1 MKSNDT
7 YRLADATV
15 VEPLVNKWSVW
26 SDLISPVPYSLHML
40 HYQMKVL
47 SSYLDDPGLHAEACR
62 DSSLFGGPFVDVPV
76 SRAHEVAELL
86 EQIKTA
92 QKDNIELATTVTE
105 FSNYIN
111 REAKGQSLEPFYAKA
126 PPVLQGY
133 IELLYDYHSN
143 PLVRFLESL
152 FYESHFYKESLQ
164 SLRLFRQTNDAARPF
179 FMSTPRLLDDEQI
192 DWTTPLASPDVDE
205 LFQLE
210 SRPQPLERIRDLLQL
225 GPEMDENLSRFLTK
239 EAPAKPEPWTGSTAR
254 VRYFGHAC
262 VLVEWNGVS
271 ILTDPWIAVRP
282 EQGAGERLS
291 YRDLPEKIDFALIT
305 HAHHDHYVLETLLRL
320 RHKIEC
326 LVVPR
331 TFGMFYA
338 DTSLRLMSKKLGFKN
353 VLEMEA
359 LDSIPLPDGEI
370 RAVPFLGEHADLAH
384 GKIGYVVRAG
394 KEQVLFAADS
404 NCLDRQMYKN
414 VRQVIGQVQTV
425 FLGMECVGAP
435 LSWMYGTFL
444 PTKLSRNHDQSRRT
458 KGCDAAAAMN
468 LLEALGG
475 QRVYIYAMGREPWLQ
490 YSLGLGLAE
499 DSVQV
504 KESNQ
509 VIAQARERG
518 FIDARR
524 PFIKYETYL

>member
-1 MKSNDT
+1 
-7 YRLADATV
+7 
-15 VEPLVNKWSVW
+15 
-26 SDLISPVPYSLHML
+26 ML
-40 HYQMKVL
+40 HYQVKVL
-47 SSYLDDPGLHAEACR
+47 SSYLAGPEMHAEACQ
-62 DSSLFGGPFVDVPV
+62 DASLFGGPFVDVPV

-86 EQIKTA
+86 EQMKTG
-92 QKDNIELATTVTE
+92 QRDNMELATTVTE

-111 REAKGQSLEPFYAKA
+111 REARGQSLEPFYEKA
-126 PPVLQGY
+126 PEMLRGY

-143 PLVRFLESL
+143 PLVRFLESF
-152 FYESHFYKESLQ
+152 FYESRYYKESLQ

-179 FMSTPRLLDDEQI
+179 FMSTPRLLDDHQI
-192 DWTTPLASPDVDE
+192 DWAMPLASPEVDE
-205 LFQLE
+205 LFKLE
-210 SRPQPLERIRDLLQL
+210 STPQPLERIRDILGLTPDADERLL
-225 GPEMDENLSRFLTK
+225 PFLT
-239 EAPAKPEPWTGSTAR
+239 EDAPASPEKWTGPGAR

-282 EQGAGERLS
+282 EEGAGERLS

-370 RAVPFLGEHADLAH
+370 TAVPFLGEHADLAH

-404 NCLDRQMYKN
+404 NCLDRQMYEN
-414 VRQVIGQVQTV
+414 VRQVLGQVQTV

-468 LLEALGG
+468 LLDAVGG
-475 QRVYIYAMGREPWLQ
+475 KRVYIYAMGREPWLQ

-504 KESNQ
+504 KESNR
-509 VIAQARERG
+509 VITQARERG